1 MVAIKANQAD
11 RFVAAPDKAVAAVL
25 VYGPDAGLVSE
36 RAKVAAT
43 ALAKRSG
50 DDVELIRIEDSDLD
64 QDPDRL
70 VIELQTI
77 PMFGGGKVVRT
88 TAGRKINAA
97 MLKGIFETGAPAVGL
112 VCEAGN
118 LKASDALRKLFEG
131 AGFAAAVPCYG
142 DEARDLTHLVQ
153 EMTREAGFS
162 LSRDDLELL
171 VSRLGADRALSRG
184 EIEKLILY
192 CAGRQTITADD
203 ILAIVGDA
211 TEAGLEEIAVAAASG
226 QSAQVVH
233 DFDRAINAGENSQ
246 AVLLI
251 AIRYF
256 QRLHRLAAQID
267 QGKSAEEAIRGMRP
281 PVHFK
286 LKDQLQQ
293 QCRIWSTAALG
304 DALDRLTATQVQAR
318 LNSAMDDTLVE
329 RVLFNLAA
337 HAQRVRRR

>member
-1 MVAIKANQAD
+1 MVAIKSNQAD

-36 RAKVAAT
+36 RAKAAAT

-50 DDVELIRIEDSDLD
+50 DDVELIRIDESDLD

-97 MLKGIFETGAPAVGL
+97 MLKGIFATGAPAVGL

-142 DEARDLTHLVQ
+142 DEARDLTQLVQ

-184 EIEKLILY
+184 EVEKLVLY
-192 CAGRQTITADD
+192 CAGRQKITADD

-226 QSAQVVH
+226 EAAQVVH

-286 LKDQLQQ
+286 LKDQLQR